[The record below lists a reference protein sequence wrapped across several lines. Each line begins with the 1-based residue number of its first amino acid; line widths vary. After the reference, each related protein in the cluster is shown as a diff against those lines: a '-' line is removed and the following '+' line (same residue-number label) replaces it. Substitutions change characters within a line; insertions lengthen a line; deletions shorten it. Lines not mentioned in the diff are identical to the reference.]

1 MVWNFLKKILNKPEE
16 KQTETEP
23 RAAFQQK
30 SRSQQAVP
38 PAPAAVPA
46 APPKGDSGIT
56 PPSALK
62 PQAAVEAVPAVKQD
76 AASVAVETAAPVKEK
91 SPAEKTDDELAQEL
105 NVISP
110 EILSQAKTPQMR
122 KLIIDIYRKMLI
134 EGVDI
139 NDEKEVKKWLK
150 KHPEVMNGGETHKIE
165 TFKREEPKVG
175 RNDACP
181 CGSGKKYKK
190 CCGQGK

>member
-1 MVWNFLKKILNKPEE
+1 MVWNFLKKILNKKDEKRPEA
-16 KQTETEP
+16 EP
-23 RAAFQQK
+23 RAAFRQQTQI
-30 SRSQQAVP
+30 QQAASPVLVTPPTAAAGGGKQIVGSPAAVP
-38 PAPAAVPA
+38 PAE
-46 APPKGDSGIT
+46 KS
-56 PPSALK
+56 
-62 PQAAVEAVPAVKQD
+62 
-76 AASVAVETAAPVKEK
+76 APVKEK
-91 SPAEKTDDELAQEL
+91 SPAEKTDEELVLEL
-105 NVISP
+105 NAISP
-110 EILSQAKTPQMR
+110 EILSQAKTPQTR

-150 KHPEVMNGGETHKIE
+150 KHPEVVNGGDAHKIE

>member
-1 MVWNFLKKILNKPEE
+1 MVWNFLKKILNKTEE
-16 KQTETEP
+16 KRSEAEP
-23 RAAFQQK
+23 RAAFRQNT
-30 SRSQQAVP
+30 RIQQAVS

-46 APPKGDSGIT
+46 AAVP
-56 PPSALK
+56 
-62 PQAAVEAVPAVKQD
+62 AAVEAAPAPV
-76 AASVAVETAAPVKEK
+76 AAVAVNQAVAPAATETAAPVKEK